1 MHKQKKMLNKV
12 SNCFFSIL
20 FICIMNSCNNKSEKG
35 DYKRTIPICND
46 LYIEV
51 YRTFGSGAFGSDLV
65 DDYLTDST
73 NFRLRIGSY
82 DEYYGSIYYHCEKE
96 SITIEKREKSDTN
109 VMHTTEIKIYNL
121 RKLKALQNIS
131 KLEIETISD
140 KYLFTNK

>member
-1 MHKQKKMLNKV
+1 
-12 SNCFFSIL
+12 
-20 FICIMNSCNNKSEKG
+20 MNSCNNKSEKG